1 MLMFALS
8 FVTEQGGTRVVC
20 RFCESSNN
28 VEKVA
33 LPYVF
38 KYLVTELA
46 AMNIKCSLTLK
57 S

>member
-1 MLMFALS
+1 MFALS

-33 LPYVF
+33 FPYVF

>member
-1 MLMFALS
+1 MLMCAP
-8 FVTEQGGTRVVC
+8 FVTEQGGTRVAC
-20 RFCESSNN
+20 CFCESSNN

-38 KYLVTELA
+38 KYLGTELA